1 MKKKTL
7 FVRLLGLAMLIS
19 LAPALRSNSEKNF
32 KDIAQVYDLNG
43 TWELEPG
50 QRLPRK
56 FTRRVPVP
64 GLIDLAEPPVPFD
77 ARRKT
82 PEEIAWNAVVGKAK
96 TERPRRSPGKW
107 YFYYR
112 TRFVAPEKKY
122 ENVHLTIGAA
132 KYGVKVWVNGKEA
145 GAYWSAFVPRE
156 LDISSLV
163 FFGRANE
170 LIIRV
175 GEYRDIDKEQW
186 VGSGDPSKRSFIPGI
201 WGDVSIKFCG
211 NPRIRAVQV
220 IPHIEKRF
228 AEARVWIEN
237 KVDMEVNTSVMAV
250 VQPRSPQSSPQ
261 VGAAERP
268 VKIPPHDEVMVSL
281 KIKIDDLQLWS
292 PDHPFLYE
300 LITRLKVENNFTDER
315 VDTFGMRS
323 FEIRKGDFFL
333 NGKRIFLRG
342 SNIAFH
348 RWLSDP
354 ERGRLAWDQ
363 DFIRKVLIEIPKQHN
378 FNSFRNH
385 IGHMYSGWYDAADEH
400 GMLIQDEWFMWL
412 NPLGQLNREL
422 CLEEFR
428 RWLES
433 NWNHPSI
440 VIWDLCNECNAE
452 PERFMIEEIAPVIK
466 EWDPTRP
473 VEPEDFKEYHT
484 YHYGLAPVIPT
495 HQVSPQ
501 LPSWEHLQSR
511 ERPIV
516 SNEFPWFWTDSL
528 GRPETGLHTSPTL
541 TRYWGKRLDE
551 VTGEEAMAIQSE
563 LTGFLVELYRR
574 IEMDGIQS
582 FVYLSDSHY
591 TTRNYFFGPLTDF
604 RLKPVMGALKNAFA
618 PFAASLELLDRNF
631 YTSEERTFELFVH
644 NDDPD
649 ETARGVVKIW
659 IELKTEAGRAKAV
672 EFNVEVPPVST
683 IRVPV
688 TLRFP
693 ESPGGYLIRSAM
705 LQGSE
710 VVNESG
716 REARVFAPVS
726 APVSLI
732 DKKIAVWDPER
743 EIVRFLAKRGL
754 EVYDLTIMDKIPLD
768 AAAAVVAQGWE
779 NCPDFKAWK
788 GRLGAF
794 AFSGG
799 TVIFM
804 APSNNETLEPE
815 PGKWITL
822 VPGLS
827 LLRIN
832 PHFNSGYESAVFPN
846 RKEREDYPAL
856 WDGLTESDLV
866 IMNGDLGGRM
876 VSESWY
882 LAKTFP
888 ARGTPARSG
897 IFMLKTTLYDFSWG
911 AGSVVFSRVRI
922 KGRLDRESPPP
933 PPPYPIGSSPLREDP
948 VAQRWMINL
957 LVQFAD

>member
-1 MKKKTL
+1 M
-7 FVRLLGLAMLIS
+7 
-19 LAPALRSNSEKNF
+19 
-32 KDIAQVYDLNG
+32 
-43 TWELEPG
+43 
-50 QRLPRK
+50 
-56 FTRRVPVP
+56 
-64 GLIDLAEPPVPFD
+64 
-77 ARRKT
+77 
-82 PEEIAWNAVVGKAK
+82 
-96 TERPRRSPGKW
+96 
-107 YFYYR
+107 
-112 TRFVAPEKKY
+112 
-122 ENVHLTIGAA
+122 
-132 KYGVKVWVNGKEA
+132 
-145 GAYWSAFVPRE
+145 
-156 LDISSLV
+156 
-163 FFGRANE
+163 
-170 LIIRV
+170 
-175 GEYRDIDKEQW
+175 
-186 VGSGDPSKRSFIPGI
+186 
-201 WGDVSIKFCG
+201 
-211 NPRIRAVQV
+211 
-220 IPHIEKRF
+220 
-228 AEARVWIEN
+228 
-237 KVDMEVNTSVMAV
+237 
-250 VQPRSPQSSPQ
+250 
-261 VGAAERP
+261 
-268 VKIPPHDEVMVSL
+268 
-281 KIKIDDLQLWS
+281 
-292 PDHPFLYE
+292 
-300 LITRLKVENNFTDER
+300 
-315 VDTFGMRS
+315 
-323 FEIRKGDFFL
+323 
-333 NGKRIFLRG
+333 
-342 SNIAFH
+342 
-348 RWLSDP
+348 
-354 ERGRLAWDQ
+354 
-363 DFIRKVLIEIPKQHN
+363 
-378 FNSFRNH
+378 
-385 IGHMYSGWYDAADEH
+385 
-400 GMLIQDEWFMWL
+400 
-412 NPLGQLNREL
+412 
-422 CLEEFR
+422 
-428 RWLES
+428 
-433 NWNHPSI
+433 
-440 VIWDLCNECNAE
+440 
-452 PERFMIEEIAPVIK
+452 
-466 EWDPTRP
+466 
-473 VEPEDFKEYHT
+473 
-484 YHYGLAPVIPT
+484 
-495 HQVSPQ
+495 
-501 LPSWEHLQSR
+501 
-511 ERPIV
+511 
-516 SNEFPWFWTDSL
+516 
-528 GRPETGLHTSPTL
+528 
-541 TRYWGKRLDE
+541 
-551 VTGEEAMAIQSE
+551 
-563 LTGFLVELYRR
+563 
-574 IEMDGIQS
+574 
-582 FVYLSDSHY
+582 
-591 TTRNYFFGPLTDF
+591 
-604 RLKPVMGALKNAFA
+604 
-618 PFAASLELLDRNF
+618 
-631 YTSEERTFELFVH
+631 
-644 NDDPD
+644 
-649 ETARGVVKIW
+649 
-659 IELKTEAGRAKAV
+659 
-672 EFNVEVPPVST
+672 ST